1 MGHSPCG
8 HGQHQAERPSDAAPH
23 GPPFNESIAGIH
35 LGMTLAE
42 VTATLGAPT
51 QAGNLNC
58 YVSTYGWYYAP
69 LRIAVTFDA
78 DTVTASFC

>member
-1 MGHSPCG
+1 
-8 HGQHQAERPSDAAPH
+8 
-23 GPPFNESIAGIH
+23 
-35 LGMTLAE
+35 MTLAE

-58 YVSTYGWYYAP
+58 FVSTYGWYYAP